1 MNKHLL
7 RNAGCII
14 AALAMSISMGAC
26 GTQQSSGNSS
36 GTGPIKIWLSN
47 NEQEVSWG
55 KDMVKAWNEQHP
67 DQKITAQEIPASSS
81 SEEAITAAIT
91 AGTAPCLV
99 YNISAAAVPGWVRQ
113 GGLVDLTQFDG
124 AEQYITDRSGDGV
137 SIYQTDGKYY
147 QMPWKSNPVM
157 VMYNKDIFTK
167 AGIDADNPGIT
178 TFDGFLD
185 AARKIVSSGAAQT
198 AIWPSPTNE
207 FYQPWFD
214 FYPTYLAETNGTP
227 LTENGKATFNDD
239 AGKKVTEFWKTIY
252 DEKLA
257 SQEKSTDDAM
267 STSKTAMQM
276 AGPWAIAS
284 YKDSVNVGIAPVP
297 TSDGKSDPYT
307 YADAKNVSM
316 FTTCQYQQTAW
327 DFLKFT
333 TSEDADGKLLEATG
347 QMPLRQNLAD
357 TYADYFQ
364 KNPAYETFAKQAEH
378 TSDVPSLTNSTEVW
392 QEFRKDYSSAVIF
405 GKSSVDEFLS
415 TAAANV
421 DKLLKQS

>member
-7 RNAGCII
+7 RRTGCTI
-14 AALAMSISMGAC
+14 AALAMTISMGAC
-26 GTQQSSGNSS
+26 GAKIQGDSS

-47 NEQEVSWG
+47 NEQEATWG
-55 KDMVKAWNEQHP
+55 KDMVKAWNEKHP

-113 GGLVDLTQFDG
+113 GGLVDLGQFDG
-124 AEQYITDRSGDGV
+124 ANQYITERSGDGV
-137 SIYQTDGKYY
+137 NIYQTDGKYY

-157 VMYNKDIFTK
+157 VMYNKDIFSK
-167 AGIDADNPGIT
+167 AGIDADNPNIG

-198 AIWPSPTNE
+198 AIWPAPTNE

-214 FYPTYLAETNGTP
+214 FYPTYLAETDGTP
-227 LTENGKATFNDD
+227 LTEDGKATFNDE
-239 AGKKVTEFWKTIY
+239 AGKKVATFWKTIY

-267 STSKTAMQM
+267 STGKTAMQM

-284 YKDSVNVGIAPVP
+284 YKDTVNAGVAPVP
-297 TSDGKSDPYT
+297 TSDGKTDPYT

-316 FTTCQYQQTAW
+316 FTTCAYQQTAW
-327 DFLKFT
+327 EFLKFT

-347 QMPLRQNLAD
+347 QMPLRKNLPG
-357 TYADYFQ
+357 TYAEYFQ
-364 KNPAYETFAKQAEH
+364 KNPAYEVFAKQAEH

-392 QEFRKDYSSAVIF
+392 QEFRKDYSAAVIF
-405 GKSSVDEFLS
+405 GKGTVDEFLD
-415 TAAANV
+415 TAATNV
-421 DKLLKQS
+421 DKLLKQN